1 MQRVLVVD
9 DERLTADTLGII
21 FQKKGFDT
29 RVAYTVEEALLF
41 AAEFSPNLILC
52 DITMPGRDGL
62 ELMIEVARRG
72 IECSVLVLTGY
83 LTNLKPVREQIRKMP
98 QRTEVLTKPCPPDEL
113 LRAADLI
120 LATVGVVPPSASPT
134 CIA

>member
-29 RVAYTVEEALLF
+29 RVAYTVEDALNT
-41 AAEFSPNLILC
+41 AAKFFPHLILC

-62 ELMIEVARRG
+62 ELIVEVARR
-72 IECSVLVLTGY
+72 ELKCSILVLTGY
-83 LTNLKPVREQIRKMP
+83 LTNLRPVREQLHKMSQP
-98 QRTEVLTKPCPPDEL
+98 AHVLIKPCPPEEL
-113 LRAADLI
+113 LRAADRM
-120 LATVGVVPPSASPT
+120 LAKA
-134 CIA
+134 I